1 MDEYIRKSDAIEQ
14 ALAQIHLLDIT
25 VRERILNFD
34 GKAQAKT
41 NADRIRAMTDE
52 ELAVWI
58 AETSHCSDWCILNE
72 KCKSKLDNEA
82 CPNVWLEWLREESEG
97 E

>member
-1 MDEYIRKSDAIEQ
+1 MASFENANYIC
-14 ALAQIHLLDIT
+14 T
-25 VRERILNFD
+25 CY
-34 GKAQAKT
+34 AKKCDRNCRT
-41 NADRIRAMTDE
+41 YRRFTHTESNADRIRAMTDE

-58 AETSHCSDWCILNE
+58 AETSNCSDWCILNE